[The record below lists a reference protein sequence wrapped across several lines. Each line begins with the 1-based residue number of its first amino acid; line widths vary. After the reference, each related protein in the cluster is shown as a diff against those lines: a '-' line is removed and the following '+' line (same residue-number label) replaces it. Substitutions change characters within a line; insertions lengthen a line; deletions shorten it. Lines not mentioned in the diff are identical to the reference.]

1 MSSLEVVTTTRFQIR
16 HSLNTRSDTIYVTL
30 PATNT
35 RKYFFQIAS
44 WGSWAS
50 TPNNQLEQSSKA
62 PGHRFYDFSRQKSTN
77 RKSQRVLDTSR

>member
-50 TPNNQLEQSSKA
+50 AVGSLIPLLKPQ
-62 PGHRFYDFSRQKSTN
+62 Y
-77 RKSQRVLDTSR
+77 